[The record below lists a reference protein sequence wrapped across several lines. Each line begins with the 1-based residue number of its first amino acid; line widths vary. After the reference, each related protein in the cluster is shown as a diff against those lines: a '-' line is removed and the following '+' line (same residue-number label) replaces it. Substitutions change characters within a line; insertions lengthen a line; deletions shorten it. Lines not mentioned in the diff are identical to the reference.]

1 MTKIALKTLRGLLLA
16 MLLLVVPAHVGC
28 MTMQRF
34 TGHSAESLP
43 ADHLLMLGQ
52 LVVHSDFPLAADH
65 RLLLEL
71 QSLRNDVLHELE
83 LPSSNEPIQV
93 YLFETTEELQR
104 FARTKYPNFPDRR
117 AFFIESDTRLA
128 VYAHW
133 GDRVA
138 EDLRHEVAHGYLHAS
153 VPRLPLWADEGLAEY
168 FEVPRG
174 DHGLHRPHLEELR
187 AALAVGRWKPDLA
200 RLQKLTDGG
209 ALRQID
215 YAESWLWTH
224 WLLHGSPQGKM
235 TLQTYLRSLRGQPE
249 QDLDIAAALTQQ
261 FPNPAVEVLRHLD
274 RLPAK

>member
-1 MTKIALKTLRGLLLA
+1 MKFFARKTLRRLLLA
-16 MLLLVVPAHVGC
+16 ILLLAAPALVGC
-28 MTMQRF
+28 MTLQRYN
-34 TGHSAESLP
+34 GHSAESLP
-43 ADHLLMLGQ
+43 TDHLLMLGQ
-52 LVVHSDFPLAADH
+52 LVVHSDFPLAEDH

-71 QSLRNDVLHELE
+71 QNLRGDVLNELQ

-104 FARTKYPNFPDRR
+104 FARARYPNFPERR
-117 AFFIESDTRLA
+117 AFFLESDTRLA
-128 VYAHW
+128 VYAYW

-153 VPRLPLWADEGLAEY
+153 IPRIPLWLDEGLAEY
-168 FEVPRG
+168 FEITRG
-174 DHGLHRPHLEELR
+174 EQGLNRPHVEELR
-187 AALAVGRWKPDLA
+187 AALAVGQWKPDLS

-209 ALRQID
+209 GLRQID

-224 WLLHGSPQGKM
+224 WLLHSTPQGKA

-249 QDLDIAAALTQQ
+249 QELDLAAALSQQ
-261 FPNPAVEVLRHLD
+261 FPDPAAELLRHLD